1 MAKLSAVPH
10 SDDAEQLDLL
20 PAAHVKF
27 TGMSGAALED
37 PAGLGDEQVFV
48 VRAKCVGEGRVL
60 RKDGEIRNTRTM
72 DVIDVEFGEIT
83 PARSETQLSIPDDE
97 D

>member
-1 MAKLSAVPH
+1 MALSAVPH
-10 SDDAEQLDLL
+10 HDEAEQMDLL

-27 TGMSGAALED
+27 TGMSAAALED
-37 PAGLGDEQVFV
+37 PADLGDEQVFT

-72 DVIDVEFGEIT
+72 EVLDVTFGAIT
-83 PARSETQLSIPDDE
+83 KAPTDQQLSIPDE

>member
-1 MAKLSAVPH
+1 MALSAVPH
-10 SDDAEQLDLL
+10 PDEAQQMDLL

-37 PAGLGDEQVFV
+37 PADLGDEQTFTV
-48 VRAKCVGEGRVL
+48 VAKCVGEGRVL

-72 DVIDVEFGEIT
+72 EVLEVAFGEIRKAPT
-83 PARSETQLSIPDDE
+83 DQQLALTEDD
-97 D
+97 